1 MIVKRIILVIGVLSA
16 LVGLT
21 QLAFVFW
28 WLEVFRYILF
38 SFTGWLP
45 AIGVLAIIIGCV
57 MLIAAAERLVLLRG
71 LFVVLGI
78 IELLVGILA
87 ALNPTMMRD
96 LAQALVLNR
105 QAAFQVFEVWAG
117 GAVRVIIGGLLIY
130 AVVRAPVSQRPAA
143 EPPPTE

>member
-1 MIVKRIILVIGVLSA
+1 MIVRRIILVIGVLTA

-21 QLAFVFW
+21 QLAFTSW
-28 WLEVFRYILF
+28 WLQAFGYILV
-38 SFTGWLP
+38 TGWLP
-45 AIGVLAIIIGCV
+45 ALGVLAIVIGCV
-57 MLIAAAERLVLLRG
+57 MLIAAVERLVLLRG

-78 IELLVGILA
+78 IELVVGILV
-87 ALNPTMMRD
+87 ALNPTMIRE

-105 QAAFQVFEVWAG
+105 QPGFQVFEVWIG

-130 AVVRAPVSQRPAA
+130 AVVRAPVLERPGA

>member
-1 MIVKRIILVIGVLSA
+1 MIVRKIILAIGVLSA

-21 QLAFVFW
+21 QLAFASW
-28 WLEVFRYILF
+28 WLQVFPDILF
-38 SFTGWLP
+38 SSWLP

-78 IELLVGILA
+78 IELVVGILA
-87 ALNPTMMRD
+87 TVNPTMMRE
-96 LAQALVLNR
+96 LAQALVLYR
-105 QAAFQVFEVWAG
+105 QPAFQVFEAWAG
-117 GAVRVIIGGLLIY
+117 GAVRVILGVVIIY
-130 AVVRAPVSQRPAA
+130 AVVRAPVSQRPGA

>member
-1 MIVKRIILVIGVLSA
+1 MIVKKIIFAIGVLSA

-28 WLEVFRYILF
+28 WLQVFPYILV
-38 SFTGWLP
+38 TGWL
-45 AIGVLAIIIGCV
+45 AAFGILAIIIGCV
-57 MLIAAAERLVLLRG
+57 MLIAAAEKLVLLRG

-78 IELLVGILA
+78 IELMVGILA
-87 ALNPTMMRD
+87 ALNPSMMRD

-105 QAAFQVFEVWAG
+105 SLAYQIFAVWIG
-117 GAVRVIIGGLLIY
+117 GVVRVILGVLIIY
-130 AVVRAPVSQRPAA
+130 AVVRAPVSERPGA